1 MLLLDTNVVSGAFR
15 PTREPVVERWFNSVD
30 RNSLYVSAITK
41 AELLYGLA
49 IMPAG
54 RRKLDLAEVIWR
66 FLVQEMRTE
75 ILQFG
80 SVEAEYFA
88 EIATIRRDKGRPISQ
103 SDAQIA
109 AIARARGFTVATRN
123 VRDFEECGVEIVNP
137 WSGVE

>member
-1 MLLLDTNVVSGAFR
+1 MLLLDTNVVSGMFSPA
-15 PTREPVVERWFNSVD
+15 REPAVESWFGSVD
-30 RNSLYVSAITK
+30 RNTLFLSAITK

-54 RRKLDLAEVIWR
+54 KRRLELAEVIWR
-66 FLVQEMRTE
+66 FLAREMGNE
-75 ILQFG
+75 ILEFG
-80 SVEAEYFA
+80 SVEAEHFA
-88 EIATIRRDKGRPISQ
+88 DIAATRREKGRPISQ
-103 SDAQIA
+103 FDAQIA